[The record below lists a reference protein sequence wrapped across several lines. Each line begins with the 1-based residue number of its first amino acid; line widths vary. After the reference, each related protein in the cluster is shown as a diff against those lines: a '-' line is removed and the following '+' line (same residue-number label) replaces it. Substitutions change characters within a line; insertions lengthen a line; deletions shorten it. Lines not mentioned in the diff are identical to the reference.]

1 MHEDVRTA
9 AVRESLVGNVL
20 SQKKFFSGGGGAARF
35 EFALE
40 EDESH

>member
-1 MHEDVRTA
+1 
-9 AVRESLVGNVL
+9 LVGNFL
-20 SQKKFFSGGGGAARF
+20 SQKRFFSGGCAAARF

>member
-9 AVRESLVGNVL
+9 AVRKSLVGDVL
-20 SQKKFFSGGGGAARF
+20 SQKEFFSEGSGAARF